1 MLLYLVQNVAPATSP
16 AERTDSCRL
25 ESDRYHLGKRRRH
38 GNASISMPYSGRTA
52 KDATARSS
60 F

>member
-1 MLLYLVQNVAPATSP
+1 MLLYLITHVAPATSP

-38 GNASISMPYSGRTA
+38 GNASMPSSGRTA

>member
-1 MLLYLVQNVAPATSP
+1 MLLYVAPATSP
-16 AERTDSCRL
+16 AERTDRCRL
-25 ESDRYHLGKRRRH
+25 ESDRYHLGKKSRH
-38 GNASISMPYSGRTA
+38 GNASMPSSGCTA